1 MSRVLTRQ
9 RIHRFLNSLDSRP
22 SLVYTVLDLARMM
35 TTNSPGRMNS
45 KRAMT
50 AASLA
55 VILAIL
61 VGCTPGLRFSVE
73 GCAPGMDGY
82 SPPTAGISNSTWVSP
97 DTLVVEGFVKTFCGG
112 AAIAGDYRVN
122 GNDLILVYS
131 VKPGLVVTTC
141 NCARKVVYRISNL
154 PRQNYLISITPD
166 K

>member
-1 MSRVLTRQ
+1 
-9 RIHRFLNSLDSRP
+9 
-22 SLVYTVLDLARMM
+22 MM

-55 VILAIL
+55 TLLAIL
-61 VGCTPGLRFSVE
+61 VGCTPGLRFSAE
-73 GCAPGMDGY
+73 GCATGMDGY
-82 SPPTAGISNSTWVSP
+82 GPPTAGVLNSIWVSQ
-97 DTLVVEGFVKTFCGG
+97 DTLVVEGLVKTFCGG
-112 AAIAGDYRVN
+112 ATITGDYRVR
-122 GNDLILVYS
+122 GNDLVLVYS

-154 PRQNYLISITPD
+154 PCQNYLISITPD